1 MMLQKREEKK
11 QQQQQLQAKL
21 STIFKQKISDIPQAY
36 GSLYTKEGKYC
47 ALAAIVKYFGYDVA
61 AEKMKDDDD
70 TTYYSESIPANIIE
84 RIENFAPYNSITD
97 YPKCCTKS
105 KCYHYSLMCLLIH
118 LNDYHQMTFTEIG
131 NWLQSKGL

>member
-1 MMLQKREEKK
+1 MMLQKGEQKK
-11 QQQQQLQAKL
+11 QQLQAKL
-21 STIFKQKISDIPQAY
+21 STIFNQKISDIPQAY

-61 AEKMKDDDD
+61 EEKMKDDDI
-70 TTYYSESIPANIIE
+70 TYYSESIPVNIIE

-97 YPKCCTKS
+97 YPKCCVKS
-105 KCYHYSLMCLLIH
+105 KCYYYSLMCLLIH
-118 LNDYHQMTFTEIG
+118 LNDYHQLTFTEIG

>member
-11 QQQQQLQAKL
+11 QQQLQAKL

-84 RIENFAPYNSITD
+84 RIENFSPYNSITD

-105 KCYHYSLMCLLIH
+105 KCYHYSLICLLIH

>member
-1 MMLQKREEKK
+1 MMLQKREQKK
-11 QQQQQLQAKL
+11 QKQQQLQVKL

-61 AEKMKDDDD
+61 AEKMKDADII
-70 TTYYSESIPANIIE
+70 YYLESIPANIIE
-84 RIENFAPYNSITD
+84 RIENFSPYNSITD

-105 KCYHYSLMCLLIH
+105 KYYHYSLMCLIIH
-118 LNDYHQMTFTEIG
+118 LNDHHQMTFTEIG
-131 NWLQSKGL
+131 NLLQSKGL

>member
-1 MMLQKREEKK
+1 MMLQKPEQKK
-11 QQQQQLQAKL
+11 QQQLQAKL

-36 GSLYTKEGKYC
+36 GSLYAKEGKYC

-61 AEKMKDDDD
+61 AEKMKDDDI
-70 TTYYSESIPANIIE
+70 TYYLESIPVNIIE
-84 RIENFAPYNSITD
+84 RIESFAPYNSITD

-118 LNDYHQMTFTEIG
+118 LNDYHLMTFTEIG

>member
-11 QQQQQLQAKL
+11 QQQLQAKL

-61 AEKMKDDDD
+61 GEKMKDDDD
-70 TTYYSESIPANIIE
+70 TTTYYSESIPVNIIE

-97 YPKCCTKS
+97 YPKCCKKS
-105 KCYHYSLMCLLIH
+105 KFYHYSLMCLLIH